1 MIRTIFIRPWRRC
14 RRASRLQRSTQAVM
28 LILGVAFSCQ
38 AYASKENSRP
48 LSMNIQNMNP
58 DESDEMEKIFKDHP
72 QKFTEEIIAAYRAK
86 KIIVGMDPYIASRVG
101 GQFQYRVDADP
112 SIWPAATDPIRVIY
126 GQARHPD
133 ASKIWMVFENETQFP
148 EAGRTR
154 FLVVVEHGMVIT
166 VQKVD
171 SGYRLN

>member
-1 MIRTIFIRPWRRC
+1 MT
-14 RRASRLQRSTQAVM
+14 
-28 LILGVAFSCQ
+28 
-38 AYASKENSRP
+38 
-48 LSMNIQNMNP
+48 IQNMKP

-72 QKFTEEIIAAYRAK
+72 EKFTKEIIAAYRAK
-86 KIIVGMDPYIASRVG
+86 KIIPGMDPYIASRAG

-112 SIWPAATDPIRVIY
+112 TIWPPATDPIRVIY
-126 GQARHPD
+126 GQARRPD

-154 FLVVVEHGMVIT
+154 FLVVVEHGMVIA